1 MSINK
6 QKRDE
11 YAKEI
16 IGLAAEIKI
25 LAATIMYADDH
36 YTVELVDE
44 IQKLAYGIGVPVVK
58 IRNIIDNNKK

>member
-25 LAATIMYADDH
+25 LAATIMYADDN
-36 YTVELVDE
+36 YTVELV
-44 IQKLAYGIGVPVVK
+44 
-58 IRNIIDNNKK
+58 